1 MEFARA
7 AGILLHPTSLPGR
20 YGIGEIGPEAHRW
33 LAHLHGM
40 AQRLWQV
47 LPLGPTG
54 YGDSPY
60 QTLSTFAGNP
70 MLISFEAL
78 KDEGL
83 LLEADLKNFP
93 AFSDEK
99 VEYGP
104 VLASRAEVLEKV
116 ARSFARRA
124 SAQIKAGL
132 VQFEEEHHVW
142 LEDYALFATLKK
154 HFGNGPWV
162 NWPAPLVR
170 REPQALQEARKAHAS
185 AIRHAKILQFLF
197 FRQWDA
203 LRREAQGRGITLIGD
218 VPIFVAHDS
227 ADVWCRPDLFFL
239 NPQGQPTVVAG
250 VPPDYFSATGQR
262 WGNPLY
268 RWDVHQN
275 EGYAWWISR
284 LKAAFALYDVA
295 RIDHFRGF
303 AAYWEI
309 PAGEATAIRG
319 KWVPGPG
326 RDLFHAARKALGP
339 MPIIAEDLGVITP
352 DVEELR
358 NELGYPG
365 MRILQFAF
373 GDDPKAAEFRPESYP
388 RGCVVYTGTHDN
400 DTTVGWYRSEGGKDS
415 TRTQAQIDREGH
427 NVRTYLQCDGSQIH
441 WDLIALALRSHAN
454 TALYPLQ
461 DVLGLGSSARMN
473 VPGRESGN
481 WAWRFRWEQL
491 TPDIEQ
497 RLNRLTRE
505 AHRA

>member
-1 MEFARA
+1 MSFPRA

-40 AQRLWQV
+40 SQRLWQV

-54 YGDSPY
+54 YADSPY

-78 KDEGL
+78 REEGL

-93 AFSDEK
+93 SFPADR
-99 VEYGP
+99 VDYGP
-104 VLASRAEVLEKV
+104 VIAARTPVLEKA

-124 SAQIKAGL
+124 SAQLKAGL
-132 VQFEEEHHVW
+132 AKFEEENHFW
-142 LEDYALFATLKK
+142 LEDYALFTTLKK
-154 HFGNGPWV
+154 HYGNGPWV
-162 NWPAPLVR
+162 QWPAPLVR
-170 REPQALQEARKAHAS
+170 REAQALQTARKEHATG
-185 AIRHAKILQFLF
+185 IRQAKILQFLF
-197 FRQWDA
+197 FHQWDA
-203 LRREAQGRGITLIGD
+203 LRREARARGVSIIGD

-239 NPQGQPTVVAG
+239 QPDGQPTVVAG
-250 VPPDYFSATGQR
+250 VPPDYFSVTGQR

-268 RWDVHQN
+268 RLEAHEK
-275 EGYAWWISR
+275 EGYAWWTSR
-284 LKAAFALYDVA
+284 LKAAFALYDIV

-309 PAGEATAIRG
+309 PATEATAVKGR
-319 KWVPGPG
+319 WVPGPG
-326 RDLFHAARKALGP
+326 RKLFDAAKHALGA

-352 DVEELR
+352 DVEQLR
-358 NELGYPG
+358 DGLGYPG

-373 GDDPKAAEFRPESYP
+373 GDDPKAAEFRPDSYP
-388 RGCVVYTGTHDN
+388 KDCVVYTGTHDN
-400 DTTVGWYRSEGGKDS
+400 DTTVGWYRSEPGKDS
-415 TRTQAQIDREGH
+415 TRTAEQIERERH
-427 NVRTYLQCDGSQIH
+427 TIRTYLHCDGSQIH
-441 WDLIALALRSHAN
+441 WDLIALALRSNAN
-454 TALYPLQ
+454 TALYPMQ
-461 DVLGLGSSARMN
+461 DILGMDSSARMN
-473 VPGRESGN
+473 VPGREGGN

-497 RLNRLTRE
+497 RLGRLTRE
-505 AHRA
+505 SNRA